1 MKINDLST
9 GLSAAGRADS
19 VIVTPEGVRDN
30 GSSVIVTEH
39 FVDLFV
45 NAKLFARLVC
55 TPSDLPEM
63 IIGRLITEGIIKNTE
78 EVESLYVCE
87 SGRTV
92 KVFLEREIELR
103 SFVEN
108 EPTCCTGNKVLLE
121 NAAGNQLSKLS
132 KADWKPEWVFDLANE
147 FANGSKIHKATKG
160 THSCYLSVNGE
171 VVYASEDIGRHNALD
186 KAVGF
191 MVMKGYAPD
200 KCILFTTG
208 RVPTD
213 MVKKAVA
220 AGVPVLVSKAVPTDA
235 AIEMAREYNLT
246 LICKAWPDKFE
257 IFNEVL

>member
-1 MKINDLST
+1 MKINDLSA
-9 GLSAAGRADS
+9 GLFAAGRADS
-19 VIVTPEGVRDN
+19 VIVTADGVREN
-30 GSSVIVTEH
+30 GSSAIVTEH

-45 NAKLFARLVC
+45 NAQLVAKLVC

-63 IIGRLITEGIIKNTE
+63 IIGRLITAGIIKTADD
-78 EVESLYVCE
+78 VESLYVCD

-108 EPTCCTGNKVLLE
+108 EPTCCTGNKVFLE
-121 NAAGNQLSKLS
+121 NAADHKLNKLAKS
-132 KADWKPEWVFDLANE
+132 DWRNEWIFALANE

-171 VVYASEDIGRHNALD
+171 VVYAGEDIGRHNALD

-191 MVMKGYAPD
+191 MVMKGYEPGA
-200 KCILFTTG
+200 CILFTTG

-213 MVKKAVA
+213 MVEKVIA
-220 AGVPVLVSKAVPTDA
+220 AGIPVLVSKAVPTDA
-235 AIEMAREYNLT
+235 ALEMAREYNLT

-257 IFNEVL
+257 IFNAAQ

>member
-1 MKINDLST
+1 MKINDLSA
-9 GLSAAGRADS
+9 GLLAAGRADS
-19 VIVTPEGVRDN
+19 VIVTAGGAGEN
-30 GSSVIVTEH
+30 GNSDIVTEH

-45 NAKLFARLVC
+45 NAQLFARLVC

-63 IIGRLITEGIIKNTE
+63 IIGRLITEGIIGTAE
-78 EVESLYVCE
+78 DVESLYICE

-92 KVFLEREIELR
+92 KVFLKEDIEFR

-108 EPTCCTGNKVLLE
+108 EPTCCTGNKVFLE
-121 NAAGNQLSKLS
+121 NAGAHKLNQLAKS
-132 KADWKPEWVFDLANE
+132 DWKAEWIFALANE
-147 FANGSKIHKATKG
+147 FANGSKIHRATKG

-191 MVMKGYAPD
+191 MVMKGYQPCE
-200 KCILFTTG
+200 CILFTTG

-220 AGVPVLVSKAVPTDA
+220 ARVPALVSKAVPTNE
-235 AIEMAREYNLT
+235 AIKMAGEYNLT

-257 IFNEVL
+257 IFNEGM